1 MQTPKQRSLVVS
13 VSITRASRVS
23 VFESV
28 RYQFSLSFAGRWPSL
43 PVRRQYHSANLT
55 QRGNGTAD
63 GGQCRSGLNPSRREE
78 DLDLVNQPRL
88 AEPAEQRRT
97 ATYRHERRSQ
107 PGRRRRRT
115 GVRLVGSVAGFDPA
129 VMAQVDGAVG
139 SPVGDDDGADEA
151 DGPEDD
157 ADEGAP
163 NGQSQARADRP

>member
-1 MQTPKQRSLVVS
+1 MLSPRHIEYAAADAWAHLQVWRVARTKTAADITEDDGPLGAAPLDS
-13 VSITRASRVS
+13 V
-23 VFESV
+23 
-28 RYQFSLSFAGRWPSL
+28 
-43 PVRRQYHSANLT
+43 
-55 QRGNGTAD
+55 
-63 GGQCRSGLNPSRREE
+63 EE
-78 DLDLVNQPRL
+78 DDDGSSESEESGESE
-88 AEPAEQRRT
+88 AEDEPAEQRRT

-163 NGQSQARADRP
+163 NGQSQARADGP

>member
-1 MQTPKQRSLVVS
+1 MLSPRHIEYAAADAWAHLQVWRVARTKTAADITEDDGPLGAAPLDS
-13 VSITRASRVS
+13 V
-23 VFESV
+23 
-28 RYQFSLSFAGRWPSL
+28 
-43 PVRRQYHSANLT
+43 
-55 QRGNGTAD
+55 
-63 GGQCRSGLNPSRREE
+63 EE
-78 DLDLVNQPRL
+78 DDDRSSLESEESGASEAED
-88 AEPAEQRRT
+88 EPAEQRRT

-163 NGQSQARADRP
+163 NGQSQARTDRS

>member
-1 MQTPKQRSLVVS
+1 MLSPRHIEYAAADAWAHLQVWRVARTKTAADITEDDGPLGAAPLDS
-13 VSITRASRVS
+13 V
-23 VFESV
+23 
-28 RYQFSLSFAGRWPSL
+28 
-43 PVRRQYHSANLT
+43 
-55 QRGNGTAD
+55 
-63 GGQCRSGLNPSRREE
+63 EE
-78 DLDLVNQPRL
+78 DDDGSSESEESGESE
-88 AEPAEQRRT
+88 AEDEPAEQRRT

-107 PGRRRRRT
+107 PGRRRRRA

-163 NGQSQARADRP
+163 NGQSQARADRS

>member
-1 MQTPKQRSLVVS
+1 MRLIDERFHDDTDDHIHQPSGV
-13 VSITRASRVS
+13 AP
-23 VFESV
+23 
-28 RYQFSLSFAGRWPSL
+28 AGRWIDVDAAIACGSK
-43 PVRRQYHSANLT
+43 RRK
-55 QRGNGTAD
+55 
-63 GGQCRSGLNPSRREE
+63 RRHLIVESEAE
-78 DLDLVNQPRL
+78 D
-88 AEPAEQRRT
+88 EPAEQRRT

-163 NGQSQARADRP
+163 NGQSQARTDRS

>member
-1 MQTPKQRSLVVS
+1 MLSPRHIEYAAADAWAHLQVWRVARTKTAADITEDDGPLGAAPLDS
-13 VSITRASRVS
+13 VEEDDDGS
-23 VFESV
+23 
-28 RYQFSLSFAGRWPSL
+28 SLSGEESEE
-43 PVRRQYHSANLT
+43 
-55 QRGNGTAD
+55 
-63 GGQCRSGLNPSRREE
+63 SGESEAE
-78 DLDLVNQPRL
+78 D
-88 AEPAEQRRT
+88 EPAEQRRT

-115 GVRLVGSVAGFDPA
+115 SVRLVGSVAGFDPA

-163 NGQSQARADRP
+163 NGQSQARADRS

>member
-1 MQTPKQRSLVVS
+1 MLSPRHIEYAAADAWAHLQVWRVARTKTAADITEDDGPLGAAPLDS
-13 VSITRASRVS
+13 V
-23 VFESV
+23 
-28 RYQFSLSFAGRWPSL
+28 
-43 PVRRQYHSANLT
+43 
-55 QRGNGTAD
+55 
-63 GGQCRSGLNPSRREE
+63 EE
-78 DLDLVNQPRL
+78 DDDGSSESEESGESE
-88 AEPAEQRRT
+88 AEDEPAEQRRT

-157 ADEGAP
+157 ADDGAP
-163 NGQSQARADRP
+163 NGQSQARAYRT

>member
-1 MQTPKQRSLVVS
+1 MLSPRHIEYAAADAWAHLQVWRVARTKTAADITEDDGPLGAAPLDS
-13 VSITRASRVS
+13 V
-23 VFESV
+23 
-28 RYQFSLSFAGRWPSL
+28 
-43 PVRRQYHSANLT
+43 
-55 QRGNGTAD
+55 
-63 GGQCRSGLNPSRREE
+63 EE
-78 DLDLVNQPRL
+78 DDDGSSESEESGESE
-88 AEPAEQRRT
+88 AEDEPAEQRRT

-163 NGQSQARADRP
+163 NGQSQARAD

>member
-1 MQTPKQRSLVVS
+1 MLSPRHIEYAAADAWAHLQVWRVARTKTAADITEDDGPLGAAPLDS
-13 VSITRASRVS
+13 V
-23 VFESV
+23 
-28 RYQFSLSFAGRWPSL
+28 
-43 PVRRQYHSANLT
+43 
-55 QRGNGTAD
+55 
-63 GGQCRSGLNPSRREE
+63 EE
-78 DLDLVNQPRL
+78 DNDGSSESEESGESE
-88 AEPAEQRRT
+88 AEDEPAEQRRT

-163 NGQSQARADRP
+163 NGQSQARTDRS